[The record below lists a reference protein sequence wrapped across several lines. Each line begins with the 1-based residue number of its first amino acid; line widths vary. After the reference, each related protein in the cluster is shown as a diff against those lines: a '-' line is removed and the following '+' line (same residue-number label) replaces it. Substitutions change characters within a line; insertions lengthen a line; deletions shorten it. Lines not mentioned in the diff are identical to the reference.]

1 VGCFSGPWACFLLFL
16 FGFFGGCFCMGSVV
30 GCFRVFFRV
39 LGFFVVFAGFPQVS
53 FSLFFVYFLCT

>member
-1 VGCFSGPWACFLLFL
+1 
-16 FGFFGGCFCMGSVV
+16 MGSVV